1 MGEVVPSQTAR
12 LTMARLRM
20 TEVIAAVPE
29 KDDGS
34 ASAHVVPVSA
44 PGVACDRFVPDSP
57 LEKPNSL
64 ASWENTGNIVRRGL
78 RVRLLAWNPGTN
90 TKAYDPIPYAAEQG
104 IYFGLAGN

>member
-1 MGEVVPSQTAR
+1 MGRQLAARQGGGEENSQVGEVVLPQRAR

-44 PGVACDRFVPDSP
+44 PGVRLRRFVPDSP
-57 LEKPNSL
+57 LEEGVSSEPVSEW
-64 ASWENTGNIVRRGL
+64 SSS
-78 RVRLLAWNPGTN
+78 
-90 TKAYDPIPYAAEQG
+90 AA
-104 IYFGLAGN
+104 AN